1 MEELIR
7 KVHKMDVDKKVVDE
21 ESEEEKE
28 EEVEKKKK
36 GYGYGTSNFYPRY
49 EVNDEEP

>member
-36 GYGYGTSNFYPRY
+36 GFRPSNFYPRY